1 MKKRKMERTDILLL
15 AVNAALAAGKRI
27 LEIYNQ
33 PQESWQ
39 VEQKADHS
47 PLTLADRQAND
58 IIVKALSPVGIP
70 VLSEETRLTDYQERS
85 RWQQLWIVDPLD
97 GTKEFIKRN
106 GEFTVNI
113 ALVEQGSPV
122 FGVVYAPAQGKLY
135 VGRCGQGAWRLEVDA
150 DTVLPDWSA
159 VLENGR
165 SLPLEPDAAAGK
177 KTRIVVSRSHLDEHT
192 LQFIARLEA
201 EGRQVETV
209 ASGSSL
215 KICLLAE
222 GSADLYPRF
231 APTSEWD
238 TAAGDGVLRAVGG
251 VLHEVETG
259 APLRYNKENIL
270 NPFFMGGAAQ
280 E

>member
-1 MKKRKMERTDILLL
+1 MERTDILLL

-70 VLSEETRLTDYQERS
+70 ILSEETRLTDYQERS

-113 ALVEQGSPV
+113 ALVDQGSPV

-135 VGRCGQGAWRLEVDA
+135 VGRCGQGAWRLEAAADA
-150 DTVLPDWSA
+150 VFPDWSA
-159 VLENGR
+159 IVDNGR
-165 SLPLEPDAAAGK
+165 SLPLETTGPAASSI
-177 KTRIVVSRSHLDEHT
+177 RIVVSRSHLDEHT
-192 LQFIARLEA
+192 LRFIARLEA
-201 EGRQVETV
+201 EGKQVETV

-270 NPFFMGGAAQ
+270 NPFFMGGTVQ